1 MTGAM
6 TEAADAVRPNRA
18 MMERDRASAA
28 LGLVV
33 ERDDPGHA
41 VVTMRVRD
49 DMTNGFG
56 ITHGG
61 MVFALADTA
70 FAIACN
76 EDDHVTV
83 AAGADISFLKPT
95 VPGQML
101 TATAI
106 RRSRIGRSGIY
117 DVTVTDETGDAVA
130 EFRGR
135 SRTTSHTMGKPGNT
149 GVRRIVN
156 ATFF

>member
-1 MTGAM
+1 M
-6 TEAADAVRPNRA
+6 TEATTQAADAVRPNRA
-18 MMERDRASAA
+18 MMERDRASAS

-41 VVTMRVRD
+41 VVSMLVRD
-49 DMTNGFG
+49 DMTNGFH

-61 MVFALADTA
+61 FVFALADTA

-76 EDDHVTV
+76 EDHRVTV

-95 VPGQML
+95 VAGQTL
-101 TATAI
+101 RATAV
-106 RRSRIGRSGIY
+106 RRSRSGRSGIY
-117 DVTVTDETGDAVA
+117 DVTVTDEQGEPVA

-135 SRTTSHTMGKPGNT
+135 SRTTSQ
-149 GVRRIVN
+149 
-156 ATFF
+156 TF

>member
-1 MTGAM
+1 MAESAET
-6 TEAADAVRPNRA
+6 TETVAHSTRA
-18 MMERDRASAA
+18 MMQRDRASAS

-33 ERDDPGHA
+33 ERDDAGHA
-41 VVTMRVRD
+41 VVSMLVRD
-49 DMTNGFG
+49 DMTNGFH

-61 MVFALADTA
+61 FVFALADTA

-76 EDDHVTV
+76 EDERVTV

-95 VPGQML
+95 TAGQRL

-106 RRSRIGRSGIY
+106 RRSRTGRSGIY
-117 DVTVTDETGDAVA
+117 DVTVTDEHGDPVA

-135 SRTTSHTMGKPGNT
+135 SRTTNQ
-149 GVRRIVN
+149 
-156 ATFF
+156 TF

>member
-1 MTGAM
+1 MTGPT
-6 TEAADAVRPNRA
+6 TEAADAVRLNRA
-18 MMERDRASAA
+18 MMQRDRASAA

-41 VVTMRVRD
+41 VVSMRVRD

-76 EDDHVTV
+76 EDDRVTV
-83 AAGADISFLKPT
+83 AAGADISFLKAT
-95 VPGQML
+95 AAGQVL
-101 TATAI
+101 TATAV
-106 RRSRIGRSGIY
+106 RRSRSGRSGIY
-117 DVTVTDETGDAVA
+117 DVTVVDETGDTVA

-135 SRTTSHTMGKPGNT
+135 SRTTHQTL
-149 GVRRIVN
+149 
-156 ATFF
+156 